1 MNTTRRHEKSALDQ
15 FLPERMFAADARRSG
30 GATHIDAAD
39 VTIEPIEMHKEIAP
53 ATATPSTQ
61 VQPWPMLAAALV
73 AIGFSLL
80 AFAAFARFGLP

>member
-1 MNTTRRHEKSALDQ
+1 
-15 FLPERMFAADARRSG
+15 MFADARRSG